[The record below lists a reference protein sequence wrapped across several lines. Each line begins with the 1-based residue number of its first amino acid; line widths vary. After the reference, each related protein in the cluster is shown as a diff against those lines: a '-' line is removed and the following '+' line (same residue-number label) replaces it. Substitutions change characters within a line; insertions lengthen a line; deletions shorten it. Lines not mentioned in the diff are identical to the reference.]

1 MKKKEYII
9 PKIEVTHIDAEEML
23 HLPGASRFDNNGDGK
38 DDTFPVLPGL
48 DDDDDAIG
56 AKPNPWGTW
65 NQNNWE

>member
-56 AKPNPWGTW
+56 PNPWGTW
-65 NQNNWE
+65 DQNNWE